1 MDKSRLGYLKQNNAI
16 VKKSFL
22 VCGITNALDGSE
34 NSMIHCAK
42 ELPNIQLLY
51 VDESIDDIFQSSASD
66 SGEDSSVDSDIA
78 DSDWVWQ
85 MEFIIIIM
93 SDNDHLLL

>member
-1 MDKSRLGYLKQNNAI
+1 
-16 VKKSFL
+16 
-22 VCGITNALDGSE
+22 
-34 NSMIHCAK
+34 MIHCAK

-78 DSDWVWQ
+78 DSD
-85 MEFIIIIM
+85 
-93 SDNDHLLL
+93 